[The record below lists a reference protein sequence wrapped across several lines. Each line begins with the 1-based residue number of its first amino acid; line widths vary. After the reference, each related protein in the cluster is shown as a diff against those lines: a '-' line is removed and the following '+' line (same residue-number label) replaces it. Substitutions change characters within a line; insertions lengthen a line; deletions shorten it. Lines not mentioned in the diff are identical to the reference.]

1 MCIILE
7 YSCFLENLVRMSFDF
22 KNKSLILKFLE
33 RWVFENF
40 LVKLEY
46 FVINKSLKGKCEKLW
61 KNERMLDL
69 RVVKN

>member
-1 MCIILE
+1 
-7 YSCFLENLVRMSFDF
+7 MSFDF

-33 RWVFENF
+33 RWVFRIF
-40 LVKLEY
+40 I
-46 FVINKSLKGKCEKLW
+46 INKSLKGKCEKLW